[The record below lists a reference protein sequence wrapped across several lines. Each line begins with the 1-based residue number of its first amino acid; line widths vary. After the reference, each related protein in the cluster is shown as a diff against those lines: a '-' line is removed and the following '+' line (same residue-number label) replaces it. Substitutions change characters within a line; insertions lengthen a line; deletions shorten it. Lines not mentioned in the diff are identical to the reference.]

1 MTRSSGGRT
10 AATDQ
15 DATLTPADLALP
27 GMDRLIAARRVT
39 PPAAEVVARARAVV
53 RAAVEREQH
62 HTAGLEDAPAAAVPV
77 RRRLFRRRWIASAA
91 VVAAAATGIA
101 VLPTVGIGGS
111 KPAASAS
118 AATFLNGMADETDAA
133 VRHGHGDATAIGRFH
148 GAPYW
153 KVSYDDAT
161 TTDGTKGAEWLSRA
175 DNLRFVKIGSV
186 LGQEIGPG
194 SDGRSKPEPLYWL
207 VGRTKVR
214 VGGLDKLPTDTA
226 ALRAVLFTDKLAGH
240 EWFDIQQLLGTAPI
254 SSKLRAALFRVLAQ
268 VPGVR
273 LNGTSKDRL
282 GRSGTQI
289 SIGQGGGMSS
299 YMLIEPRTAT
309 LLEEGNSLPGNPP
322 FGNRLWSRTFTGAGP
337 AWKVGH

>member
-1 MTRSSGGRT
+1 MTRSSGGRE
-10 AATDQ
+10 AATEQ

-27 GMDRLIAARRVT
+27 GMDRLVAARTVT
-39 PPAAEVVARARAVV
+39 PPTPEVVARAQAVV
-53 RAAVEREQH
+53 RAAMEREAR
-62 HTAGLEDAPAAAVPV
+62 HTAGLEDAPGAAVPV

-111 KPAASAS
+111 KPPASAS

-161 TTDGTKGAEWLSRA
+161 TTASTKGAEWLSRA
-175 DNLRFVKIGSV
+175 DNVHFVKIGSV
-186 LGQEIGPG
+186 LGQGMGLGP
-194 SDGRSKPEPLYWL
+194 SRPEPLYWL

-214 VGGLDKLPTDTA
+214 VSGLDKLPTDTA
-226 ALRAVLFTDKLAGH
+226 ALRAVLFTDKLAGD

-289 SIGQGGGMSS
+289 SIDRGFGLSS

-322 FGNRLWSRTFTGAGP
+322 FGSRLSSRTFTGAGP
-337 AWKVGH
+337 SWKVGH